1 MKINWYVVSFR
12 EGKGFCMGPYPSEE
26 AATLIA
32 SDEAAVH
39 PANPYY
45 VALFTKRVEF
55 NGVII
60 TPLGNQ

>member
-1 MKINWYVVSFR
+1 
-12 EGKGFCMGPYPSEE
+12 MGPYPSEE